1 MDEDNDVFQDFDSDA
16 SDFDDNVDLDFTD
29 GESASILQLMSGADS
44 TKKAQS
50 QRIGATPLSGVVHN
64 NSSPSNMSKNVSK
77 ILAANAPKVQ
87 AGGSFDGE
95 LLDEAF
101 PESKLEITI
110 KPTEQRVDVA
120 HSRNKEC
127 EVEWA
132 LMALEE
138 HEQLGRQL
146 PAKADVD
153 FLKLFEEMYGGDTAI
168 TLSTPSPPAKREGG
182 EQGSFSASQSIE
194 NQDAVAGNVSS
205 SPQITETSDE
215 MIPAEILDMLQSI
228 YRKAIEL
235 IQFVGESYVYS
246 RKKSEE
252 SRFRQVI
259 STDSRRKSSK
269 IKWAKMIDML
279 PLLAKDQKREQ
290 QEQEVENVSAM
301 NLIAKGSQRILL
313 KNGMW
318 TETLDER
325 LNRLAKHQDESRH
338 TESPTVTFIQFSCA
352 LLYFGFVVNLN
363 TPWEDGKNDSSDNEI
378 TLLWH
383 SWTVFTRDDSGV
395 PGSKLAMKVLERI
408 LFSVILGDRA
418 GNHSMFRCRDVQTL
432 LRLYRANYYARKH
445 TQLNEEPSGGHRQN
459 TASNKPHLSS
469 ERQINKRGTLRHRV
483 RYSMH
488 GKPIRNSK
496 ASETDML
503 SEREQLVQERIN
515 EMREAKAKQELEGC
529 TFHPRINPR
538 PSWSSARQ
546 SLSPRPAS
554 CSSDTVSTFER
565 LYSDAFQRQNNV
577 LEKYLESRLHREE
590 LEKRESKVQPSYVN
604 GLTIEERLENLHV
617 ALAGNALPVNFHKK
631 INAMRAATEM
641 KALNEQI
648 KEQRLQPAQFK
659 RAKDG
664 STVVL
669 PFQLATEIRAAMN
682 TDLKK
687 QRINIAQRPRDL
699 MMKDLRPLD
708 EKQKREVLAP
718 TQPPLRDNCCEGD
731 MCLDVHL
738 SPSETHQLH
747 LNVNDDP
754 REVVERFAQRFS
766 LTNTQRHFLLQ
777 LVEARLEQLT
787 SY

>member
-44 TKKAQS
+44 TKKTQS
-50 QRIGATPLSGVVHN
+50 QRIGAIPLSGVVHN
-64 NSSPSNMSKNVSK
+64 NSSPSNMSKNVSS

-95 LLDEAF
+95 LLVEPF

-182 EQGSFSASQSIE
+182 DPQGIFSANQSIE
-194 NQDAVAGNVSS
+194 NQDAVASNVSS
-205 SPQITETSDE
+205 SPQITEISDE

-228 YRKAIEL
+228 YRKVIEMNWDMSEQLSKVSSTLYLPGNMCSSGPIGSFNSLVRATCTLERSLKSQDFAKSSALTREERLEL
-235 IQFVGESYVYS
+235 ILAILDNKIGALPQ
-246 RKKSEE
+246 
-252 SRFRQVI
+252 
-259 STDSRRKSSK
+259 SSK

-279 PLLAKDQKREQ
+279 PLLAKDKKREQ

-301 NLIAKGSQRILL
+301 NLIAKGSQQILL

-325 LNRLAKHQDESRH
+325 LNRLAKH
-338 TESPTVTFIQFSCA
+338 
-352 LLYFGFVVNLN
+352 L
-363 TPWEDGKNDSSDNEI
+363 
-378 TLLWH
+378 
-383 SWTVFTRDDSGV
+383 FTQDDSGV

-445 TQLNEEPSGGHRQN
+445 TQLKEESSGGHRQN
-459 TASNKPHLSS
+459 VTNDKPQLSN
-469 ERQINKRGTLRHRV
+469 ERQINKRGPLRHRV

-496 ASETDML
+496 APETDLL

-577 LEKYLESRLHREE
+577 LEKYLETRLHREE

-687 QRINIAQRPRDL
+687 QRINTAQRPRDL
-699 MMKDLRPLD
+699 MMKGLRPLD

-718 TQPPLRDNCCEGD
+718 TQPPARGNCCEGD

-777 LVEARLEQLT
+777 LVEARLEQLA